1 MDSQSSESSGVGQGP
16 SSCKTTVLRDQ
27 YEVLRDIGHGGF
39 GQIKL
44 ARHCLT
50 GAQVAV
56 KVLQKK
62 GQKLQVLSEP
72 DMMRSL
78 EHPNV
83 IQLFQVIETHRNIY
97 LVMELAG
104 GGQLLDQ
111 IPLGGMQ
118 EEEARRLFW
127 EVVCAVAYCHDKGM
141 VHRDLKP
148 ENIMLDA
155 KGHIKLIDFGF
166 STWVTPGQKLKESW
180 GTLSHIAPE
189 IIRRQAY
196 EGPPV
201 DIWSL
206 GVTLYFMLTR
216 KLPFMGSTRKETM
229 RQIVLGLYRDPPH
242 VSLAARMLIY
252 QMLTLD
258 PRKRP
263 TAKQILQH
271 IWLMQGERN
280 LPPHYHEALLKHPDP
295 EILTIMFDMGYDLRK
310 TWVSLAKRKFNGAM
324 ATYLLLQHQKN
335 QGKGFMFQGKPVPP
349 MVKPQ
354 PCPLDSSHS
363 PVLPIR
369 SPSEP
374 ALHTFSLPCELPLPE
389 EAKRLGQKHI
399 RRASQPPIHFHF
411 PPARTPTPG
420 LASQSDSGQLHASRK
435 LWKRVTRGIATCV
448 RQLCCCIPRVS
459 NGVAPM

>member
-78 EHPNV
+78 EHPNI
-83 IQLFQVIETHRNIY
+83 IQLFQVVETRRNIY
-97 LVMELAG
+97 LVMEHAD

-118 EEEARRLFW
+118 EEEARRLFR

-148 ENIMLDA
+148 KNIMLDA

-180 GTLSHIAPE
+180 GTLSYIAPE
-189 IIRRQAY
+189 IIQRKAY

-206 GVTLYFMLTR
+206 GVTLYFMLTG

-242 VSLAARMLIY
+242 VSLAAQMLIY

-263 TAKQILQH
+263 TAKQILRH
-271 IWLMQGERN
+271 IWLMQGEQH
-280 LPPHYHEALLKHPDP
+280 LPPHHEALLKHPDP

-420 LASQSDSGQLHASRK
+420 LASQSDSGQLHTSRK

>member
-62 GQKLQVLSEP
+62 GQRFRLLSESNI
-72 DMMRSL
+72 MKSL

-83 IQLFQVIETHRNIY
+83 IQLFQVIETRKNIY
-97 LVMELAG
+97 LVMEHAG

-111 IPLGGMQ
+111 VPLGGMQ
-118 EEEARRLFW
+118 EEEARRLFR

-148 ENIMLDA
+148 KNIMLDD
-155 KGHIKLIDFGF
+155 KG
-166 STWVTPGQKLKESW
+166 
-180 GTLSHIAPE
+180 
-189 IIRRQAY
+189 
-196 EGPPV
+196 
-201 DIWSL
+201 
-206 GVTLYFMLTR
+206 
-216 KLPFMGSTRKETM
+216 KLPFMGSTRKETI

-271 IWLMQGERN
+271 IWLMLGERH
-280 LPPHYHEALLKHPDP
+280 LTPHYHEALLKQPDP

-310 TWVSLAKRKFNGAM
+310 TWMSLAKRKFNAAM
-324 ATYLLLQHQKN
+324 ATYLLLQHQKS
-335 QGKGFMFQGKPVPP
+335 QGQGFMFQGKPVPP
-349 MVKPQ
+349 LVKPQ
-354 PCPLDSSHS
+354 PCLLDPSHS

-374 ALHTFSLPCELPLPE
+374 ALRTFSLPCELPLPE
-389 EAKRLGQKHI
+389 EAKCSGQKHI
-399 RRASQPPIHFHF
+399 RTASQPPIHFHF
-411 PPARTPTPG
+411 PPARAPTPG

>member
-1 MDSQSSESSGVGQGP
+1 MDSQSSESSGVEQGP
-16 SSCKTTVLRDQ
+16 SSCKSTDLRDQ
-27 YEVLRDIGHGGF
+27 YEVLRDIGQGGF

-62 GQKLQVLSEP
+62 GKKLQVLSELN
-72 DMMRSL
+72 MMKSL

-83 IQLFQVIETHRNIY
+83 IQLFQVIETHGNIY
-97 LVMELAG
+97 LVMEHADG
-104 GGQLLDQ
+104 GELLDQ
-111 IPLGGMQ
+111 VPLGGMQ
-118 EEEARRLFW
+118 EEEARRLFR
-127 EVVCAVAYCHDKGM
+127 EVVYAVAYCHDKGM

-148 ENIMLDA
+148 KNIMLDA
-155 KGHIKLIDFGF
+155 NGHIKLIDFGF
-166 STWVTPGQKLKESW
+166 STWVTPGQKLKDFW
-180 GTLSHIAPE
+180 GTLSYIAPE
-189 IIRRQAY
+189 IIQRQAY

-206 GVTLYFMLTR
+206 GVTLYFMLTG
-216 KLPFMGSTRKETM
+216 KLPFMGSTRKETV
-229 RQIVLGLYRDPPH
+229 RQIVLGLYPDPPH

-263 TAKQILQH
+263 TAKQILRH
-271 IWLMQGERN
+271 IWLMQGERH
-280 LPPHYHEALLKHPDP
+280 LPPNYHEALLKQPDP

-310 TWVSLAKRKFNGAM
+310 TWMSLAKRKFNAAM
-324 ATYLLLQHQKN
+324 ATYLLLQHQKS
-335 QGKGFMFQGKPVPP
+335 QGQGFMFQGKPVPP

-354 PCPLDSSHS
+354 PCPLDPSHS

-374 ALHTFSLPCELPLPE
+374 ALRTYPLPCEPPLPE
-389 EAKRLGQKHI
+389 EANHLGQKHF

-420 LASQSDSGQLHASRK
+420 LASQSDSGQLHTSRK

-448 RQLCCCIPRVS
+448 RQLCCCIPHVS
-459 NGVAPM
+459 NVVAPM